1 MTLRQRLL
9 TRAGRQHHQVFTLG
23 IGSSPQYLNFNTENP
38 PYDVIRT
45 ECGGEVTYHGP
56 GQLVMY
62 PIINLRNHKM
72 DPHWYLRALEEVVI
86 RALSSM
92 FAIKASQVQGFTS
105 VWIGWVSKKTSL

>member
-1 MTLRQRLL
+1 MATTLRRRLL
-9 TRAGRQHHQVFTLG
+9 TRAGRQHHPVFTLG
-23 IGSSPQYLNFNTENP
+23 TGSSPQYLNFNTKNP

-62 PIINLRNHKM
+62 PIINLRNHEM
-72 DPHWYLRALEEVVI
+72 DHHWYLRALEEVVI

-92 FAIKASQVQGFTS
+92 FSIKASQVHGFTG
-105 VWIGWVSKKTSL
+105 V